1 MAVKPIRSA
10 ATLKGSQPGA
20 FSHRPISGSVGKLAP
35 PVPAGHVL
43 RRHNVTCVMLLQE
56 QQEVIRPAQRAV
68 DPELVRVRCG
78 VGNGGIVNVKHQGL
92 NCGTSD
98 GPAQDGHRSLG
109 GLSRQVD
116 TYRDHSRSVSR
127 MPQS

>member
-1 MAVKPIRSA
+1 
-10 ATLKGSQPGA
+10 
-20 FSHRPISGSVGKLAP
+20 
-35 PVPAGHVL
+35 
-43 RRHNVTCVMLLQE
+43 MLLRE

-68 DPELVRVRCG
+68 DPELVRVHCG
-78 VGNGGIVNVKHQGL
+78 VGNGGIVNVDHQGL
-92 NCGTSD
+92 NGGTSD

-127 MPQS
+127 SLNHGGWRLPESPMLPAGSDRLCGTLSGFERGGLMSDFGYEPPG